1 VLWKYHGQVR
11 PPFADNPEPAQ
22 ESVWDYPR
30 PPIIV
35 LDERRVV
42 VRVGEQLVADSFRA
56 LRLLETASAP
66 GFYLP
71 LADVEM
77 NLLIEAGHR
86 SVCEWKGAARYFD
99 LRTDTARIPLVAW
112 RYPRPP
118 AQYDVIAD
126 CVSFYPHKLECYVDG
141 ERVRPQPG
149 GFYGGWVTAD
159 IAGPVKGTPGTAGW

>member
-11 PPFADNPEPAQ
+11 PPFADDPEPTQ

-35 LDERRVV
+35 SDERRVV
-42 VRVGEQLVADSFRA
+42 VRFGEQLVAESFRA

-71 LADVEM
+71 LADVQM
-77 NLLIEAGHR
+77 NLLVEAGRR
-86 SVCEWKGAARYFD
+86 SVCEWKGTARYFD
-99 LRTDTARIPLVAW
+99 LRTDAACIPLVAW
-112 RYPRPP
+112 RYPQPP
-118 AQYDVIAD
+118 APYVAIAD
-126 CVSFYPHKLECYVDG
+126 CLSFYPGKVECYVDG

-159 IAGPVKGTPGTAGW
+159 IAGPVKGAPGTAGW